1 MKTLTEINLEKS
13 RSGVYKDNEENR
25 RLHRVGQRYGEPKK
39 EESSKGASSLPT
51 KGDLESSK
59 DGSSIIVKN
68 DKTRNIVI
76 FYSKRDGKW
85 FSNHSMM
92 TGGIETNPERMLR
105 TLQGYKREPYSIKP
119 DLNVEGGASDMK
131 VSKNKRGVSGV
142 YLYSVKKDGSLYSKP
157 EFHRFF
163 GDEKSAEDVISRLE
177 KQNPGQRFV
186 KDKDSDASPVEE
198 KELKVKVNPDFSVGD
213 TLLDLYSKEDFDTV
227 KNGGHIS
234 FWEGG
239 SIVNSIERRDNKWV
253 SKTSSGEKEISSK
266 EVYSLLKKY
275 YDNEK
280 NNKEEGKKLSFHLKV
295 NPKPQSKPQ
304 SKPTTES
311 QKKEYIDRVHKMS
324 DDELAHIALGYSAE
338 KYAKANAAYEKAKAA
353 FKKKWGDGISG
364 MVDRI
369 SSMKDVE
376 ELLKDSQ
383 ELGKKLTDAQTSSPY
398 TPETIQA
405 LKRRVINQ
413 LKKGV
418 SIDNVEVRNF
428 AVQHQRSYWNEG
440 DFTSRQ
446 GEFLANA
453 LKRDAAAL
461 PAKGDMGDLY
471 WTESTLEKYFDK
483 KLSAKEFNKLVN
495 MVAEQ
500 QGRKPNRMRGES
512 TIGGYEDFK
521 RVMSNLDTEDGQ
533 PKDKKPEVQQGKENF
548 TRVNFADMPNAHRVN
563 LKKYLSAKR
572 KAVVD
577 KQFEQ
582 VERSVKKGTDF
593 SEALKGMIEKFNND
607 FEGMSKAERAERLY
621 AVMRMKNILEKK

>member
-13 RSGVYKDNEENR
+13 RSGVYKDNPENR
-25 RLHRVGQRYGEPKK
+25 RLHRVGQRYGQPKK
-39 EESSKGASSLPT
+39 EEGSNGASSLPT

-59 DGSSIIVKN
+59 DGSSI
-68 DKTRNIVI
+68 VI
-76 FYSKRDGKW
+76 ENVQTGNAVISYSKRGGKW
-85 FSNHSMM
+85 FSKHAM
-92 TGGIETNPERMLR
+92 TRGEVETNPEKMFR
-105 TLQGYKREPYSIKP
+105 TLQGYNRKTYSIKP
-119 DLNVEGGASDMK
+119 DLNVEGGASD
-131 VSKNKRGVSGV
+131 
-142 YLYSVKKDGSLYSKP
+142 
-157 EFHRFF
+157 
-163 GDEKSAEDVISRLE
+163 
-177 KQNPGQRFV
+177 
-186 KDKDSDASPVEE
+186 VEE
-198 KELKVKVNPDFSVGD
+198 KELKVKVNPEFKVGD
-213 TLLDLYSKEDFDTV
+213 TLLDLYSKENFDTV
-227 KNGGHIS
+227 KNGGRIS
-234 FWEGG
+234 FLDGG

-253 SKTSSGEKEISSK
+253 SKTSSGEKEISSD
-266 EVYSLLKKY
+266 EVYASLKKWY
-275 YDNEK
+275 ANEK
-280 NNKEEGKKLSFHLKV
+280 KNKQEGKRMDFSLRFDIKPQ
-295 NPKPQSKPQ
+295 PKPQPQ
-304 SKPTTES
+304 LTTES
-311 QKKEYIDRVHKMS
+311 QKKEYIDRVKKMS

-338 KYAKANAAYEKAKAA
+338 KYAKADAAYEKAKAA
-353 FKKKWGDGISG
+353 FKKKWGNGISG

-376 ELLKDSQ
+376 ELLKDSE

-405 LKRRVINQ
+405 LRRRVINQ

-418 SIDNVEVRNF
+418 SIDDVEVKNF

-446 GEFLANA
+446 GKFLANA
-453 LKRDAAAL
+453 LKRDAVAL

-512 TIGGYEDFK
+512 TIGGYEDFE

-548 TRVNFADMPNAHRVN
+548 TRVNFADMPNAHKVN

-582 VERSVKKGTDF
+582 VERSSKKGTDF

-621 AVMRMKNILEKK
+621 AIMKMKNILEKK

>member
-13 RSGVYKDNEENR
+13 RSGIYKDNAENR
-25 RLHRVGQRYGEPKK
+25 RLHRVGQRYGSPGREEDPAAAPLNNRRGGSIVNRPGKSK
-39 EESSKGASSLPT
+39 EEG
-51 KGDLESSK
+51 
-59 DGSSIIVKN
+59 
-68 DKTRNIVI
+68 
-76 FYSKRDGKW
+76 
-85 FSNHSMM
+85 
-92 TGGIETNPERMLR
+92 
-105 TLQGYKREPYSIKP
+105 
-119 DLNVEGGASDMK
+119 
-131 VSKNKRGVSGV
+131 SKNKKGVSGV
-142 YLYSVKKDGSLYSKP
+142 YLYGVKKDGSAYSKP
-157 EFHRFF
+157 EFHRFI

-177 KQNPGQRFV
+177 KQNPGQKFV
-186 KDKDSDASPVEE
+186 KDKDGTSSVGG
-198 KELKVKVNPDFSVGD
+198 KELKVKVNPELKVGN

-295 NPKPQSKPQ
+295 NPKPQPKPQ
-304 SKPTTES
+304 PKPTTES
-311 QKKEYIDRVHKMS
+311 QKKEYIDRVKKMS

-364 MVDRI
+364 MIDRI
-369 SSMKDVE
+369 SSLKDVE
-376 ELLKDSQ
+376 ELLKDSE

-405 LKRRVINQ
+405 LRRRVINQ

-428 AVQHQRSYWNEG
+428 AVQHQRSYWKEG
-440 DFTSRQ
+440 DFTARQ
-446 GEFLANA
+446 GEFLADA
-453 LKRDAAAL
+453 LLKDAATL
-461 PAKGDMGDLY
+461 PARGGMGDLY
-471 WTESTLEKYFDK
+471 WTESTLEKYFDT

-495 MVAEQ
+495 MVAEH

-521 RVMSNLDTEDGQ
+521 RVMSNLDTEDGGES
-533 PKDKKPEVQQGKENF
+533 KVKEKEGSKGERENF
-548 TRVNFADMPNAHRVN
+548 TRVNFAEMPNAHKVN

-582 VERSVKKGTDF
+582 VERSVKRGTDF

>member
-39 EESSKGASSLPT
+39 EEGSKGASSLPT

-76 FYSKRDGKW
+76 FYSKRGGKW

-119 DLNVEGGASDMK
+119 DLNVEGGASDTE
-131 VSKNKRGVSGV
+131 
-142 YLYSVKKDGSLYSKP
+142 KKDSG
-157 EFHRFF
+157 
-163 GDEKSAEDVISRLE
+163 
-177 KQNPGQRFV
+177 
-186 KDKDSDASPVEE
+186 ASSVGE
-198 KELKVKVNPDFSVGD
+198 KELKVKVNPEFKVGD

-405 LKRRVINQ
+405 LRRRVINQ

-521 RVMSNLDTEDGQ
+521 RVMSNLDTEDGGES
-533 PKDKKPEVQQGKENF
+533 KVKEKEGFKGEKETF
-548 TRVNFADMPNAHRVN
+548 TRVNFAEMPNAHKVN

>member
-13 RSGVYKDNEENR
+13 RSGVYKDNPENR
-25 RLHRVGQRYGEPKK
+25 RLHRVGQRYGSSGREEDPAAAPLNNRKGGSIVNRSGKSK
-39 EESSKGASSLPT
+39 EG
-51 KGDLESSK
+51 
-59 DGSSIIVKN
+59 
-68 DKTRNIVI
+68 
-76 FYSKRDGKW
+76 
-85 FSNHSMM
+85 
-92 TGGIETNPERMLR
+92 
-105 TLQGYKREPYSIKP
+105 
-119 DLNVEGGASDMK
+119 
-131 VSKNKRGVSGV
+131 VSKNKRGISGV
-142 YLYSVKKDGSLYSKP
+142 YLYGVKKDGSAYSKP

-177 KQNPGQRFV
+177 KQNPGQKFV
-186 KDKDSDASPVEE
+186 KDKDGTSSVEE
-198 KELKVKVNPDFSVGD
+198 KELKVKVNPELKVGD

-234 FWEGG
+234 FWDGG

-280 NNKEEGKKLSFHLKV
+280 NNKEEGKKLSFSLKV
-295 NPKPQSKPQ
+295 NPKPQPKPQ
-304 SKPTTES
+304 PQPTTES
-311 QKKEYIDRVHKMS
+311 QKKEYIDRVKKMS

-338 KYAKANAAYEKAKAA
+338 KYAKANADYEKAKAA

-369 SSMKDVE
+369 SSMKDVD

-383 ELGKKLTDAQTSSPY
+383 ELGKKLKDAQTSSPY

-405 LKRRVINQ
+405 LRRRVINQ
-413 LKKGV
+413 LKRGV
-418 SIDNVEVRNF
+418 SIDDVEVRNF
-428 AVQHQRSYWNEG
+428 AVEHQRSYWKEG
-440 DFTSRQ
+440 DFTARQ
-446 GEFLANA
+446 GEFLADA
-453 LKRDAAAL
+453 LKRDAATL

-483 KLSAKEFNKLVN
+483 KLTAKEFNKLVN

-500 QGRKPNRMRGES
+500 QGRTPNRMRGES
-512 TIGGYEDFK
+512 TIGGFDDFK

-548 TRVNFADMPNAHRVN
+548 TRVNFADIPNAHKVN
-563 LKKYLSAKR
+563 LKKYLSEKR
-572 KAVVD
+572 KAAVD
-577 KQFEQ
+577 EAWNKAGFDNVSREKAGVFQEGYNKLREQ
-582 VERSVKKGTDF
+582 
-593 SEALKGMIEKFNND
+593 FNNNFD
-607 FEGMSKAERAERLY
+607 SMSKAERAELLY
-621 AVMRMKNILEKK
+621 KILKMKNAMEKK